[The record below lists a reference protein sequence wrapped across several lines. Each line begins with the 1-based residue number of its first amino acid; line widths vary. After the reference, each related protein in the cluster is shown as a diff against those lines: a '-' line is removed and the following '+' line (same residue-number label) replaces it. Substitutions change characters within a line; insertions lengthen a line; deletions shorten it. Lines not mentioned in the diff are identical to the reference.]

1 MPRKAA
7 KKPPS
12 SAKGRSKPVKRTGRS
27 KTGDTRKVV
36 EAGSQARPQEP
47 KPASQPA
54 RLVMQPPLRRTSE
67 IIRTRARFTDPMRA
81 ANEYSNVRD
90 LIQGQAAKHGARTFL
105 VFEDD
110 GREYSF
116 LQLDE
121 QTTRAANVML
131 ALGATRGARVALLV
145 NNSPEYVFAWL
156 GAMKAGLVAVPL
168 STDLSTDELRQALQ
182 DCGASLLLISRE
194 FWPRAEA
201 LRGELAGLQAVAFVG
216 DGPQGVMLESTLP
229 SVGLADPAKLYDFTA
244 CGRQASLE
252 LKTPVPHQWDEAQ
265 IAYTGRALPLP
276 QGAILQQRQFL
287 TSARCLS
294 TAVGLNATDRL
305 MCCLPLFHVNAQVP
319 TLFAPLALGGS
330 VVLFSE
336 FSVSRFWPAVERYR
350 VTAVSAVP
358 AMLGI
363 LTERELEGARLARRD
378 AAAGVWPAC
387 HESPGALRQQSD
399 AAAREDGLARG
410 HDIASLKSIVCG
422 AAALPRPVQLAFEK
436 CFLVPVLEGYSLA
449 ETTGFATLNPANG
462 TRKIGSV
469 GRPLGDKLAV
479 WDESRP
485 LRPLEGDWT
494 HKSFLRANPAVFPTA
509 DTNQRGE
516 LCIWGEGTLKEYYSR
531 PDVNPRV
538 FAGGWFHSGDLGHMD
553 ADGFAYVLG
562 RRGEFIERDGDF
574 VSPREI
580 DEVLMRHELV
590 ETSTTIGLPTA
601 DGSRQQ
607 VTTFVILRKDSF
619 ESGRDGGRLPASE
632 EQRTDM
638 LTRLKA
644 FAALHLTEKKR
655 PNAIVLAAQLPTDAT
670 GKTRVHILKRQ
681 GTDAY
686 QRV

>member
-229 SVGLADPAKLYDFTA
+229 SAGLADPAKLYDFTA

-378 AAAGVWPAC
+378 AAAG
-387 HESPGALRQQSD
+387 
-399 AAAREDGLARG
+399 
-410 HDIASLKSIVCG
+410 
-422 AAALPRPVQLAFEK
+422 
-436 CFLVPVLEGYSLA
+436 
-449 ETTGFATLNPANG
+449 
-462 TRKIGSV
+462 
-469 GRPLGDKLAV
+469 
-479 WDESRP
+479 
-485 LRPLEGDWT
+485 
-494 HKSFLRANPAVFPTA
+494 
-509 DTNQRGE
+509 
-516 LCIWGEGTLKEYYSR
+516 
-531 PDVNPRV
+531 
-538 FAGGWFHSGDLGHMD
+538 
-553 ADGFAYVLG
+553 
-562 RRGEFIERDGDF
+562 
-574 VSPREI
+574 
-580 DEVLMRHELV
+580 
-590 ETSTTIGLPTA
+590 
-601 DGSRQQ
+601 
-607 VTTFVILRKDSF
+607 
-619 ESGRDGGRLPASE
+619 
-632 EQRTDM
+632 
-638 LTRLKA
+638 
-644 FAALHLTEKKR
+644 
-655 PNAIVLAAQLPTDAT
+655 
-670 GKTRVHILKRQ
+670 
-681 GTDAY
+681 
-686 QRV
+686 